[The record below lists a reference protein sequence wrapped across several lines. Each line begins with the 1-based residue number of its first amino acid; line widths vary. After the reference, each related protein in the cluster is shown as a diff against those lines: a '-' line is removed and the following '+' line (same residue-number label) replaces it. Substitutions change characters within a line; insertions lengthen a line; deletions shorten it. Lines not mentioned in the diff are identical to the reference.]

1 MTLIL
6 MFLYGW
12 GFAYFDNSNIDIWFF
27 FQVLRIA
34 QELSS
39 LSTSLPLEL
48 SSSIFVRTVS
58 KVWNSIYLFWLYSE
72 NKACIPQFFS
82 LSGWRQNNSNESFNH
97 WVSLPIPDTR
107 VFCLLFPLFSESVLY
122 AWFFQLTMFEIVL
135 SVLKEPHTLE
145 VVLYLTF
152 ISHRCT
158 HKPHPTSTFRP
169 QEGAKSDLIPT
180 CMRMC
185 PFIYW
190 IFTRSPGSWFL
201 TLFHNYFTHVHWI
214 DLFSSF

>member
-1 MTLIL
+1 MHKSCLLFQPLFHLNCLLAYLSELWVKFGTQFI
-6 MFLYGW
+6 
-12 GFAYFDNSNIDIWFF
+12 YFDYILKIKLVSHNFF
-27 FQVLRIA
+27 
-34 QELSS
+34 
-39 LSTSLPLEL
+39 
-48 SSSIFVRTVS
+48 
-58 KVWNSIYLFWLYSE
+58 
-72 NKACIPQFFS
+72 
-82 LSGWRQNNSNESFNH
+82 LSGWRQNNSNESFNY
-97 WVSLPIPDTR
+97 WVSLPIHDTR

-190 IFTRSPGSWFL
+190 IFTLSPYW
-201 TLFHNYFTHVHWI
+201 
-214 DLFSSF
+214 